1 MTLEIQSPLAMYKKF
16 PTPLVKPYWPFYLAG
31 AVMFYTIG
39 KAADA
44 SANTPAFINDPR
56 NPRFARGEKPVELKD

>member
-1 MTLEIQSPLAMYKKF
+1 MYKKF